1 MAGYV
6 IIDSEVTGEAV
17 FAEFFERVPA
27 SVDAYGGNY
36 LVRGGATE
44 VMEGDWTGPSRRGRY
59 RAPPLTDPSVRVYA
73 LGSSHVSFAHGA

>member
-44 VMEGDWTGPSRRGRY
+44 VMEGDWTGASL
-59 RAPPLTDPSVRVYA
+59 AWQ
-73 LGSSHVSFAHGA
+73 